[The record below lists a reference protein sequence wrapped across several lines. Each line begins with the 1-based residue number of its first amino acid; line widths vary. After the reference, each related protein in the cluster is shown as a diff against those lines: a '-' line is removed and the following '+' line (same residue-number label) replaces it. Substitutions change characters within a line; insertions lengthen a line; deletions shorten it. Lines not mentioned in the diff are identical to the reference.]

1 MFVHPIDIMT
11 EQHQAAGST
20 VSSNATPH
28 TKQPKK
34 AEKVREATQRW
45 DVAFD
50 RRTVT
55 GQREACQEKSAS
67 QEQGKRS

>member
-1 MFVHPIDIMT
+1 MFVHPIDIIT
-11 EQHQAAGST
+11 EQYWAAGST
-20 VSSNATPH
+20 VSSNAPH
-28 TKQPKK
+28 TRQQKK

-67 QEQGKRS
+67 QEQGKTS